1 MPRTSRLWLWHV
13 PATIATIAGLVFA
26 AGFWLALRGGAGA
39 TLGEPPPAA
48 AKQESLRPAGKR
60 LVLVLGDSLSHGTGD
75 PTGRGYAAD
84 VADSLRRRG
93 PVELVNLAVA
103 GAESSDLR
111 EVVGSANV
119 RSLASSAS
127 LILLSIGGND
137 LSHSVGGAGEPAEAL
152 SAVSAARARLA
163 ANLRAILSEL
173 RAANPSAPI
182 CVLALYQPFS
192 GDGRDVRV
200 GPSLVLAWSNL
211 IAETALAFPNVAAVP
226 VFDLFQARQ
235 DRLASDR
242 FHPDRDGYRAI
253 ADRVLQTLPRDLSAA
268 APRKKPPRRSG
279 RLAGKEEYPA

>member
-111 EVVGSANV
+111 EVVGSA
-119 RSLASSAS
+119 S
-127 LILLSIGGND
+127 
-137 LSHSVGGAGEPAEAL
+137 PQ
-152 SAVSAARARLA
+152 RA
-163 ANLRAILSEL
+163 
-173 RAANPSAPI
+173 
-182 CVLALYQPFS
+182 
-192 GDGRDVRV
+192 
-200 GPSLVLAWSNL
+200 
-211 IAETALAFPNVAAVP
+211 
-226 VFDLFQARQ
+226 
-235 DRLASDR
+235 
-242 FHPDRDGYRAI
+242 
-253 ADRVLQTLPRDLSAA
+253 
-268 APRKKPPRRSG
+268 
-279 RLAGKEEYPA
+279 